1 MPQVRIAAGAQHFD
15 AAHAQGIVFTVN
27 DGVGFQRCVETGPT
41 ATGVEFGASIEQ
53 WTVAAFAQVGARTLF
68 IPIHSGK
75 RSLGSRLAG
84 NRVFFRRKL
93 ISPFFVAFHDL
104 FDFCAHIAPF
114 FST

>member
-75 RSLGSRLAG
+75 RSLGFPLGGATAYSSGESDFAILRRFSR
-84 NRVFFRRKL
+84 
-93 ISPFFVAFHDL
+93 P